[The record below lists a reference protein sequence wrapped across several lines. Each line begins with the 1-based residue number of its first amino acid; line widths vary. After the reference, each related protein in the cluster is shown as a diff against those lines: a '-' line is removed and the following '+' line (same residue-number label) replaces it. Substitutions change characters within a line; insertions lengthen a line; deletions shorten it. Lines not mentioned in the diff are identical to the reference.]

1 VFLYRT
7 RGDDLSDIKED
18 LAFLKSSSREVDGID
33 PEDCVSTENSNR
45 QFNKKLKNIYVRK

>member
-7 RGDDLSDIKED
+7 GGDDLSDIKED

-45 QFNKKLKNIYVRK
+45 QFNKS